1 MFGEIMLT
9 YNVLVDR
16 ITTQLK
22 ARPPV
27 VIDEKDLNLSSIP
40 IISKEISLSRAAN
53 KERTVSEFETFRKS
67 WEKRREDEKTHNE
80 EIKTELRID
89 LEKRRKDFNEM
100 QLEEA
105 KKRDQFNKKAFP
117 DQGRNNF

>member
-1 MFGEIMLT
+1 MLT